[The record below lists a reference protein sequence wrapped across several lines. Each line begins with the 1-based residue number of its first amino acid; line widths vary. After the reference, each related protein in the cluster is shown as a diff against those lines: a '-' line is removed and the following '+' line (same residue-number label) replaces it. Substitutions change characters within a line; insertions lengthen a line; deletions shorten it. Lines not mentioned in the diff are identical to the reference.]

1 MSLDFDSVVE
11 VAFETFFKLYAAA
24 ICGRLGNCNL
34 QDALPDDPV
43 IGLIVFSSM
52 VNVHFECEKGKG
64 ELISDESKCF
74 GDVLLFYFSR
84 FFPTAIAEG
93 IL

>member
-1 MSLDFDSVVE
+1 MSFDLDPVVE
-11 VAFETFFKLYAAA
+11 VTLETFFKLYAAA
-24 ICGRLGNCNL
+24 ICGRLGDCNL
-34 QDALPDDPV
+34 QDALPDNPM
-43 IGLIVFSSM
+43 IGLIVFSSV
-52 VNVHFECEKGKG
+52 VNIHLECEKGKG

-74 GDVLLFYFSR
+74 RDILLLYFSS